1 MLGWEGI
8 CEFVSVAEQG
18 SFTKAAQALGISVA
32 QVSRQVTQ
40 LEQRLGAKLLYRT
53 TRHQALTEI
62 GALYLRHCRQLLDS
76 LAEAEQAISRHQAQP
91 QGKLKLTAPLA
102 YGQSHIAPLLTRFL
116 QRHPQLEASLNLSNQ
131 VLDLVQDGYDL
142 AIRIG
147 HLSDSTLM
155 ARRLASR
162 RHHVCA
168 APAYLERHG
177 RPQEPAD
184 LERHN
189 CLSLSGEHWHLQDGG
204 RRRQVRVK
212 GSLRC
217 NSGHALAHAA
227 RLGLGLAQL
236 PDYYVAG
243 FLSSGELVEVL
254 ADYREP
260 DEGIW
265 ALTPHNRQLS
275 PKVRLLM
282 DFLAESLIDDPLA
295 LPE

>member
-102 YGQSHIAPLLTRFL
+102 YGQSHIAPLLVRFL
-116 QRHPQLEASLNLSNQ
+116 QRHPQLEATLNLSNQ

-147 HLSDSTLM
+147 HLEDSSLM

-168 APAYLERHG
+168 APAYLALHG
-177 RPQEPAD
+177 RPLEPAD
-184 LERHN
+184 LERHS
-189 CLSLSGEHWHLQDGG
+189 CLSLGSEHWHLLDGG

-227 RLGLGLAQL
+227 RQGLGLAQL
-236 PDYYVAG
+236 PDYYVAAG
-243 FLSSGELVEVL
+243 LASGELVEVL

-265 ALTPHNRQLS
+265 ALTPQNRQLS
-275 PKVRLLM
+275 PKVRMLI
-282 DFLAESLIDDPLA
+282 DFLAQSLTDDPLT